1 MMDANK
7 LAKAYIKIRDAIA
20 EAKREYEAKEEKL
33 RDELASIEQYF
44 IKAFEDQGELTSIST
59 PSGTII
65 RSIKTRI
72 WTTDWEEMHNLVK
85 KTDNLDL
92 LERRLAQKNV
102 AAFLEEHPEMRPAGL
117 NIDRKYEIT
126 VRRK

>member
-1 MMDANK
+1 MDANK

-33 RDELASIEQYF
+33 KDELALIEQYF
-44 IKAFEDQGELTSIST
+44 TKTFEDQGELTSIST

-72 WTTDWEEMHNLVK
+72 WTTDWEEMHKLVK
-85 KTDNLDL
+85 ETDNLDL